1 MLSAVQS
8 VIQANQAALGQQIQA
23 AVTREQLDN
32 MKLQGQAV
40 VEMLGQSLTQAADR
54 TGRAVDR
61 GGHFDRSA

>member
-1 MLSAVQS
+1 MLSAAGS

-40 VEMLGQSLTQAADR
+40 VEMLSESLTQAADR
-54 TGRAVDR
+54 TGRAIGR
-61 GGHFDRSA
+61 GEHFDRLA

>member
-1 MLSAVQS
+1 MLGAAQS
-8 VIQANQAALGQQIQA
+8 VIEANQAALGQQIQA

-54 TGRAVDR
+54 PSQAVDR
-61 GGHFDRSA
+61 GEHFDRLA

>member
-1 MLSAVQS
+1 MLSAVQN

-40 VEMLGQSLTQAADR
+40 VEMLSESLTQAADR
-54 TGRAVDR
+54 TAPAVDR
-61 GGHFDRSA
+61 GEHFDRLA